1 MTRKNIKKSKAKK
14 TKRVKKR
21 KYNEM
26 IKDNNVL
33 DKEETKVNNENS
45 IEKKTNFFI
54 KL

>member
-1 MTRKNIKKSKAKK
+1 
-14 TKRVKKR
+14 
-21 KYNEM
+21 M

-33 DKEETKVNNENS
+33 DKEETKVNNENN

>member
-1 MTRKNIKKSKAKK
+1 MTRKNIKKLKAKK
-14 TKRVKKR
+14 AKRVKKR
-21 KYNEM
+21 TYNEM
-26 IKDNNVL
+26 IKDNNFL